1 MKWIISILL
10 ACLPYFGGAQTWAE
24 WTRQK
29 KTQRKYLAQQIAALQ
44 VYFDYAKKGYG
55 ISDKG
60 LRLIQSCKKGDF
72 DLHQTYFNSLK
83 VVNPKIKNWQKVVSI
98 IIGHFQIVK
107 QTKGA
112 LYSIQQ
118 NGQCTSAE
126 IASCKNTIDNLLAD
140 CLTAV
145 EDLLNLLSDTA
156 FQMTDDERMKGI
168 DRLYADMQD
177 KKTFTASFLR
187 DMELLSIGRMVEA
200 VEIKRSRILNG
211 SK

>member
-10 ACLPYFGGAQTWAE
+10 FGLPYLSGAQTWAE

-44 VYFDYAKKGYG
+44 VYVDYAKKGYR
-55 ISDKG
+55 IADKG
-60 LRLIQSCKKGDF
+60 LRLIQSGKKGDF
-72 DLHQTYFNSLK
+72 DLHQTYFNSLTE
-83 VVNPKIKNWQKVVSI
+83 VNPAIKNWQKVASI

-107 QTKGA
+107 QTKEA
-112 LYSIQQ
+112 LNSIQQ
-118 NGQCTSAE
+118 NGQYTSAE
-126 IASCKNTIDNLLAD
+126 VATCKNSIHNLLAD

-145 EDLLNLLSDTA
+145 KDLVNLLSDTE

-177 KKTFTASFLR
+177 KQTFTASFLR
-187 DMELLSIGRMVEA
+187 DMEMLLIERMVEA
-200 VEIKRSRILNG
+200 TETKRSRILNG
-211 SK
+211 VK

>member
-10 ACLPYFGGAQTWAE
+10 FGLPYLSQAQTWAE

-44 VYFDYAKKGYG
+44 VYVDYAKKGYR
-55 ISDKG
+55 IADAG
-60 LRLIQSCKKGDF
+60 LSLIQSGKKGDF
-72 DLHQTYFNSLK
+72 DLHHTYFNSLAE
-83 VVNPKIKNWQKVVSI
+83 VNPAIKNCQKVASI

-107 QTKGA
+107 QTKEA
-112 LYSIQQ
+112 LYSVQQ
-118 NGQCTSAE
+118 NGQYTSAE
-126 IASCKNTIDNLLAD
+126 IASCKNTINNLLAD

-145 EDLLNLLSDTA
+145 EHLVSLLADTE

-168 DRLYADMQD
+168 DSLYTDMQD

-187 DMELLSIGRMVEA
+187 AMELLSIGRMVEA
-200 VEIKRSRILNG
+200 METKRSRILNG
-211 SK
+211 VK

>member
-10 ACLPYFGGAQTWAE
+10 AGLPYLSGAQTWAE

-29 KTQRKYLAQQIAALQ
+29 KTQRKYLAQQIVALQ
-44 VYFDYAKKGYG
+44 VYFDYTKIGYH
-55 ISDKG
+55 IADKG
-60 LRLIQSCKKGDF
+60 LRLIQSGKKGDF
-72 DLHQTYFNSLK
+72 DLHQTYFNSLQ

-107 QTKGA
+107 QTKEA
-112 LYSIQQ
+112 LYRFQQ
-118 NGQCTSAE
+118 NGQYTSAE
-126 IASCKNTIDNLLAD
+126 IASCQNSINNLMAD

-145 EDLLNLLSDTA
+145 DDLLDLLSDTE
-156 FQMTDDERMKGI
+156 FQMTDDERMKRI

-187 DMELLSIGRMVEA
+187 DTELLSIGRMLE
-200 VEIKRSRILNG
+200 EMETKRSKILN
-211 SK
+211 SVK